1 MSKVED
7 EKQVAVHEL
16 KSKIDANNATLK
28 QVRAYLE
35 FQIYMF
41 AFNITLEGVVNMMKR
56 QPRT

>member
-7 EKQVAVHEL
+7 EKHVAVREL

-28 QVRAYLE
+28 QVRACLE

-41 AFNITLEGVVNMMKR
+41 AFFITLDGVVI
-56 QPRT
+56 RT

>member
-1 MSKVED
+1 MSKAED
-7 EKQVAVHEL
+7 EKHAAVREL